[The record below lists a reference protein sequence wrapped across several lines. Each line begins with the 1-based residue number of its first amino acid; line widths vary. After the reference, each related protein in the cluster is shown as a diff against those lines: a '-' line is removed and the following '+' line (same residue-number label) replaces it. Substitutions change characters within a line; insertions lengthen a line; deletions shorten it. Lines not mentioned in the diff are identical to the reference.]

1 MTTNIN
7 AQSRPICGSLP
18 APESMQYDTS
28 GYQARFVALRSLRH
42 VCWKCHRY
50 GLGTHELADS
60 RHFRST
66 WTNGYPHRILPST
79 CSSVPINRR
88 LPTPVVTCKKR
99 WRRESNP
106 CARLCRPLPH
116 HSATPPRGLMRLHL
130 RADDGIRTRDPHLG
144 KVMRYQLRYIRAPRA
159 RCRHVRTETIVHPS
173 MATQISLRLFTSP
186 ITQRILAETAARVR
200 VRPRSPTGSWLG
212 ARSRGSVGERPLHTR
227 KVAGSIPAG
236 TTRI

>member
-1 MTTNIN
+1 M
-7 AQSRPICGSLP
+7 
-18 APESMQYDTS
+18 
-28 GYQARFVALRSLRH
+28 
-42 VCWKCHRY
+42 
-50 GLGTHELADS
+50 
-60 RHFRST
+60 
-66 WTNGYPHRILPST
+66 
-79 CSSVPINRR
+79 
-88 LPTPVVTCKKR
+88 VTIGDGNERQVLR

-144 KVMRYQLRYIRAPRA
+144 KVMRYQLRYIRASRA

>member
-1 MTTNIN
+1 MIY
-7 AQSRPICGSLP
+7 RH
-18 APESMQYDTS
+18 ESTLAMAIYL
-28 GYQARFVALRSLRH
+28 RFHPCKWL
-42 VCWKCHRY
+42 
-50 GLGTHELADS
+50 
-60 RHFRST
+60 
-66 WTNGYPHRILPST
+66 
-79 CSSVPINRR
+79 
-88 LPTPVVTCKKR
+88 LPTSTITFKKR

-144 KVMRYQLRYIRAPRA
+144 KVMRYQLRYIRASRA

-173 MATQISLRLFTSP
+173 MATQISLRLSKSP
-186 ITQRILAETAARVR
+186 IAQRILAETAARAR
-200 VRPRSPTGSWLG
+200 VRPRSPAGSWLG

-236 TTRI
+236 TTDNLRRSQAFQYSDFRSVARSAPGLSAVYPQSRSAAEPVECIRHTIEV